1 MARPLKEIRA
11 DFDTATDWFVREQFL
26 IEAREAVAE
35 VQRKIKRVLIVVAI
49 IWLLVVI
56 FMALN
61 FVFPVNTEINF
72 LTTLIGIS
80 GALGFALAVTWT
92 VRNFQRE
99 RYAAVITAF
108 EGRLSAAEPGRE
120 TR

>member
-1 MARPLKEIRA
+1 MTRSLKEIKV
-11 DFDTATDWFVREQFL
+11 DFDSTTDVFVREQFL
-26 IEAREAVAE
+26 TEAREASAR
-35 VQRKIKRVLIVVAI
+35 VQRKIKRVLITVGIV
-49 IWLLVVI
+49 WLLVVI
-56 FMALN
+56 FMTLN

-99 RYAAVITAF
+99 RYAAAITAF
-108 EGRLSAAEPGRE
+108 EGRLAQAETGSE
-120 TR
+120 SH